1 MAENKTIIEL
11 NKLLHDFDVHSL
23 ENVSIEGDIEIH
35 LGSGGGGLNPV
46 VAYALGQEAAQIG
59 IHLQNI
65 ARVLGY
71 PVDQLLASQGM
82 GIPVSSAT
90 AGLTTTPAITKL
102 IPAKFSVGKM
112 PEWKHKIEEV
122 TLGAGSADGG
132 TRKKTITLGGES
144 ALPYHFDAEMPHR
157 NYVTMD
163 VFDMPI
169 NMAKSVKSNYED
181 VINDPAEW
189 AKKVV
194 RDFGADMVTIHL
206 ISTDPSIKDTSPQ
219 EAAKT
224 VEDILQ
230 AVDVPI
236 VIGGSGNPEKDPAVL
251 EKAAEAAEGE
261 RCLLASAS
269 LNLDYARIAAA
280 AKKYNHVILSWTQLE
295 INAQKELNR
304 KLMKQCGMA
313 RSDIVMDP
321 TTAALGYGL
330 DYAYTNMERIRIAG
344 LTGDSELAFPMS
356 SGTTNAWGARESWM
370 IESPLSQDSDW
381 GPREYRGPIWEIVTG
396 LSLALAGND
405 LFMMM
410 HPTSVQVLKEIT
422 QTLYGSIKTD
432 DFDISNWI
440 GREVSV

>member
-11 NKLLHDFDVHSL
+11 NKLLHDIDVHSL

-71 PVDQLLASQGM
+71 PVDTLLASQGM
-82 GIPVSSAT
+82 AGLSTT
-90 AGLTTTPAITKL
+90 AGLTTAPAITKL

-132 TRKKTITLGGES
+132 SRKKTITLGGES

-163 VFDMPI
+163 VFDMPL

-189 AKKVV
+189 AKTVV
-194 RDFGADMVTIHL
+194 
-206 ISTDPSIKDTSPQ
+206 
-219 EAAKT
+219 
-224 VEDILQ
+224 DILQ

-251 EKAAEAAEGE
+251 EKAAEAAVGE
-261 RCLLASAS
+261 RCLLAAAS

-280 AKKYNHVILSWTQLE
+280 ANKHNHVI
-295 INAQKELNR
+295 
-304 KLMKQCGMA
+304 
-313 RSDIVMDP
+313 P
-321 TTAALGYGL
+321 
-330 DYAYTNMERIRIAG
+330 
-344 LTGDSELAFPMS
+344 
-356 SGTTNAWGARESWM
+356 
-370 IESPLSQDSDW
+370 
-381 GPREYRGPIWEIVTG
+381 
-396 LSLALAGND
+396 
-405 LFMMM
+405 
-410 HPTSVQVLKEIT
+410 
-422 QTLYGSIKTD
+422 
-432 DFDISNWI
+432 
-440 GREVSV
+440 